1 MSDTPLYEAEIS
13 GYKFQMFEESCIE
26 VWANIND
33 EFPFSTIVLRS
44 GDVKNKKDFDYEIS
58 DWYMKNN

>member
-1 MSDTPLYEAEIS
+1 MSSTPLYEAEIS
-13 GYKFQMFEESCIE
+13 GYKFIMNEQTCIE

-33 EFPFSTIVLRS
+33 EFPFSTIV
-44 GDVKNKKDFDYEIS
+44 VKDGEIGSKRDFDFEIS